1 MNLSQLTQLQQ
12 TIAQHDMTQSLNVP
26 PSELHSVLPPATT
39 SSVGSKRGRPDD
51 DISGV
56 PKRRAV
62 GAVERAAENDDDDGD
77 AIEAQEQTAR
87 IRAAMADP
95 AQMARMLAALQS

>member
-26 PSELHSVLPPATT
+26 PSELENVLPPATT

-95 AQMARMLAALQS
+95 VQMARMLAALQS